1 MIELQTFS
9 AAGVDPSTFGSSAG
23 AMPPPAMPAPTDP
36 DSLPWAKSVSALS
49 QRLADLP
56 LEFEQMTA
64 VRANGLAGQAEMNAK
79 ALQMQHAVMT
89 TTLTAQAAVQL
100 MSSTSQV
107 ANRMLNQ
114 QGG

>member
-1 MIELQTFS
+1 MIETFT
-9 AAGVDPSTFGSSAG
+9 AVGVDPSTFASTAG
-23 AMPPPAMPAPTDP
+23 APPPAMPVPTDP

-56 LEFEQMTA
+56 LEFERMTA
-64 VRANGLAGQAEMNAK
+64 LRADGLAGQAELNAK

-107 ANRMLNQ
+107 VNRMLNQ

>member
-9 AAGVDPSTFGSSAG
+9 AAGFDPSTFASTAG
-23 AMPPPAMPAPTDP
+23 ATPPPAVPAPTDP
-36 DSLPWAKSVSALS
+36 DALPWAKSVSALS

-56 LEFEQMTA
+56 LEFERMTM
-64 VRANGLAGQAEMNAK
+64 VRADGLAGQAELNAK
-79 ALQMQHAVMT
+79 ALQMQHVVMT

-100 MSSTSQV
+100 MSSTAQV